1 MDSRPQ
7 SIDEVLAELDKIIAV
22 SIENADYLAVFA
34 YVYRRTTAQ
43 IKAEIVAKSFD
54 NNERMENLDVIFANR
69 YLDAYNQF
77 LQENTST
84 SSWLVSFKAKNQR
97 LTILQHLLLGM
108 SAHINFDLGIAAVE
122 AAKGQNIDDLKD
134 DFMKVNDILADLT
147 NEMQRKISRVSRLLI
162 LLDWIG
168 GKSDEKVANFSI
180 KKARQ
185 FAWKVATTL
194 NLLNEEN
201 KQKAIREFDDEIAKL
216 NRTIVSPPGK
226 ILNIVLKIIS
236 RFEEKNIEKIVE
248 NLKAD

>member
-1 MDSRPQ
+1 MNRRPQ
-7 SIDEVLAELDKIIAV
+7 SIDEVLAELDKIIAA

-43 IKAEIVAKSFD
+43 IKAEILAKSFD
-54 NNERMENLDVIFANR
+54 NNERMEKLDVIFANR
-69 YLDAYNQF
+69 YLDAYHQF
-77 LQENTST
+77 LRENTST

-122 AAKGQNIDDLKD
+122 TAQGQNINDMKG

-147 NEMQRKISRVSRLLI
+147 NEMQRKISRVSRLFI

-168 GKSDEKVANFSI
+168 GKSDEKIANFSI

-194 NLLNEEN
+194 NLLTEES